1 VPYIPLPPPLAPHIP
16 PLSPSK
22 EGLRYLCEGFP
33 KKNFQVFF
41 SKISDPL
48 CIPPSWVIPSG
59 KHDPLFISKP
69 FFKKISG
76 EFFILKILTNFVIWE
91 QIGVKNLI

>member
-1 VPYIPLPPPLAPHIP
+1 MGGSNIRV
-16 PLSPSK
+16 K
-22 EGLRYLCEGFP
+22 VFQ

-48 CIPPSWVIPSG
+48 WIPYSVYPPSWVIPSG